1 MYTHSEQNKTKSK
14 KEDEKGEKERR
25 ETNPGRG
32 RPEPFSFGSLR
43 WDLTWILLSNKKKSQ
58 NYFILLSKW
67 CLTDSK
73 FYQSF
78 LVCTHLFRG
87 EEKHSNKNFQRKS
100 ENLPKYNDRLI
111 I

>member
-25 ETNPGRG
+25 ETNPGR
-32 RPEPFSFGSLR
+32 PEPFSFGSLR
-43 WDLTWILLSNKKKSQ
+43 WDLTWILLSNKKKGQ